1 MTAHTTNTATPL
13 VRPTVQIVSPLRYPG
28 SKRRLVGYL
37 AEALRLSGLRPD
49 LLIEPFAGGASVSLQ
64 LLASD
69 AVDRAALGEKDR
81 LVADFWRTVFNESDY
96 LCREV
101 RRWTPSVSEWER
113 LRALSPRSPRTRARK
128 CLFLN
133 RTSFSGVL
141 SDSAGPIGGKAQA
154 SAYGI
159 GCRFPKDRLQRRI
172 RQAAALAPR
181 VPLVHH
187 GDWHDAVGA
196 ALALTDPERAFVY
209 LDPPFYR
216 KADRLYRHHFDDA
229 EHARLADGVA
239 DLAARGVPFL
249 LSYDAADEVADLY
262 RDRGLTP
269 SRIELVY
276 SATGR
281 GGPAT
286 AAELVVSNLPRLPTA
301 TRVWRTQAEW
311 HTASGDGQTSSVPTV
326 EEPALCAPTHLQ

>member
-1 MTAHTTNTATPL
+1 MTPENAPL

-37 AEALRLSGLRPD
+37 AEALRLSDLRPD

-64 LLASD
+64 LLTSG
-69 AVDRAALGEKDR
+69 AVHRAALGEKDR
-81 LVADFWRTVFNESDY
+81 LVADFWRTVFADPDY

-101 RRWTPSVSEWER
+101 RRWTPSVADWER
-113 LRALSPRSPRTRARK
+113 LRSLSPRTARTRARK

-141 SDSAGPIGGKAQA
+141 ADTAGPIGGKAQA

-159 GCRFPKDRLQRRI
+159 GCRFPKGRLQRRI

-187 GDWHDAVGA
+187 GDWHDAVET
-196 ALALTDPERAFVY
+196 ALSLVDPRNAFVY

-239 DLAARGVPFL
+239 SLAERGVPFL
-249 LSYDAADEVADLY
+249 LSYDDADEVAALY
-262 RDRGLTP
+262 LDRGLTP
-269 SRIELVY
+269 SRVELVY
-276 SATGR
+276 SAKGE
-281 GGPAT
+281 GGPAP
-286 AAELVVSNLPRLPTA
+286 AAELVVSNLPKLPGA

-311 HTASGDGQTSSVPTV
+311 TAGGDGQVSAELPTV
-326 EEPALCAPTHLQ
+326 RS

>member
-1 MTAHTTNTATPL
+1 MTARTTNVATPL

-69 AVDRAALGEKDR
+69 AVGRAALGEKDR
-81 LVADFWRTVFNESDY
+81 LVADFWRTVFDEPDY

-101 RRWTPSVSEWER
+101 QRWTPSVSEWER
-113 LRALSPRSPRTRARK
+113 LRMLAPRSPRTRARK

-141 SDSAGPIGGKAQA
+141 SDSAGPIGGKAQT

-159 GCRFPKDRLQRRI
+159 GCRFPKGRLQRRI

-181 VPLVHH
+181 VPLVHY
-187 GDWHDAVGA
+187 GDWRDAVQA
-196 ALALTDPERAFVY
+196 ALALTEPERAFVY

-239 DLAARGVPFL
+239 DLAKRRVPFL
-249 LSYDAADEVADLY
+249 LSYDDADEVAELY
-262 RDRGLTP
+262 LDRGLAP

-281 GGPAT
+281 GGPT
-286 AAELVVSNLPRLPTA
+286 KAAELVVSNLPVLPEA

-311 HTASGDGQTSSVPTV
+311 TTGGDGRATTELPILR
-326 EEPALCAPTHLQ
+326 P